1 MDMEDDEMLN
11 EMRRLLRQKV
21 INIINCLKNNRTF
34 NIERD
39 IENTMDMISQ
49 LAAIVDIDEII
60 ELFTRC
66 VKLFQEE
73 TYFHEYKRSHFKAHP
88 CQRTGRGRPSFEISE
103 EILEFFLD
111 NSFKI
116 SEMADMLCVSPSTV
130 KRRLK
135 EFNLNVHNTYSTISE
150 PDLHKLVES
159 VVKEFPEAGTKSI
172 QSILVTKRHRL
183 QRQRVRDAVRKVD
196 PEGILFRRLFL
207 SVHRIQRRTYNVRA
221 PRALWHIDGNHKLI
235 RWRFIIHG
243 GIDGYSRVPVFL
255 AVNTNNKADT
265 VLQNFV
271 EAVQR
276 WGLPEKVR
284 SDKGGENVKV
294 AEFMICNRGSRS
306 FIAGRSVHNQRIER
320 LWREVWTGC
329 TSYYYQLFTYM
340 EDNALLDVIN
350 EQNIQALHLVFKP
363 KIQQHLDSFVE
374 ALIRRPLR
382 SENSQTPMQLWIR
395 GQALDPNLEIQ
406 NDVELNNYGIDFFFH
421 KKIFKNHLGAKIRGP
436 LTRIF

>member
-73 TYFHEYKRSHFKAHP
+73 TYFHEYKQSHFKAHP

-172 QSILVTKRHRL
+172 QSILVTKGHRL

-235 RWRFIIHG
+235 
-243 GIDGYSRVPVFL
+243 
-255 AVNTNNKADT
+255 
-265 VLQNFV
+265 
-271 EAVQR
+271 
-276 WGLPEKVR
+276 
-284 SDKGGENVKV
+284 
-294 AEFMICNRGSRS
+294 
-306 FIAGRSVHNQRIER
+306 RIER

-406 NDVELNNYGIDFFFH
+406 NYV
-421 KKIFKNHLGAKIRGP
+421 KIFEFLY
-436 LTRIF
+436 TCS